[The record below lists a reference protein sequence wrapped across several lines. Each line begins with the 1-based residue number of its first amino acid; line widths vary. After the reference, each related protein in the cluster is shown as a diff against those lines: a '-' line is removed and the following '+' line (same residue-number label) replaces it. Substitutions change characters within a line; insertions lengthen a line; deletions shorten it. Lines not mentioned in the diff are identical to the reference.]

1 MSRQRLR
8 ESNVKWNISLTND
21 SFSLKVLK
29 MIELKAIEN
38 KAKLII
44 LNVNEKI
51 KKCIEDNFTE
61 NIKFF
66 QKKNKLNIKITE
78 DKNFNITDYKIEF
91 LSKSK
96 KIIENVK
103 EVSEIDSSKEINKKN
118 TLENKKSNKFKKK
131 KFYKKK
137 FYKKK
142 IK

>member
-1 MSRQRLR
+1 
-8 ESNVKWNISLTND
+8 
-21 SFSLKVLK
+21 
-29 MIELKAIEN
+29 
-38 KAKLII
+38 
-44 LNVNEKI
+44 I